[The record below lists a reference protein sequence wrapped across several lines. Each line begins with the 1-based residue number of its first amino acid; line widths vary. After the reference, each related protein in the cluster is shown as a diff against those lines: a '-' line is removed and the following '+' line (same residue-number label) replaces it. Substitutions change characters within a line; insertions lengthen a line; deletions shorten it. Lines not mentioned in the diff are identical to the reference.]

1 MMNWDI
7 LITDFS
13 GVYKDGGLPGALDAL
28 GVGYNYIQMG
38 DIEGTSCYCD
48 DAAAAEIRRRIRPY
62 LGKPGIRWIDSGDYH
77 YMTLFTTETI
87 AEPFSLVLFDN
98 HPDDIEAEF
107 GGVLSCGGWVGN
119 MRKERTMM
127 KEVVAVGP
135 GGHVPIPEPCYVS
148 YVPCASMTGARVVT
162 IPLREKNQFKLTAQ
176 ELLDAVGSVIE
187 CSDRVLGI
195 DICGALSSAHG
206 ATEKDFAINLSTD
219 MALYEYIANKIR

>member
-13 GVYKDGGLPGALDAL
+13 GVYKDGGLPGALNAL

-48 DAAAAEIRRRIRPY
+48 DAAAAEIRRRIRPF

-135 GGHVPIPEPCYVS
+135 GGHVPFVPRRYGSVYISIDKDILSPEW
-148 YVPCASMTGARVVT
+148 ART
-162 IPLREKNQFKLTAQ
+162 DWSQGEYTLQ